1 MDQKIILGL
10 LWISAATVVAV
21 DFDFEQHDNDNCE
34 SQQQHFFPL
43 KPNLTTAPCP
53 TLKKVRSLTV
63 SLGSTIC
70 SVVLFS

>member
-34 SQQQHFFPL
+34 SQQQHFFPWGQIWQQPHVPL
-43 KPNLTTAPCP
+43 LRKWGA
-53 TLKKVRSLTV
+53 
-63 SLGSTIC
+63 
-70 SVVLFS
+70 

>member
-34 SQQQHFFPL
+34 SQQQHFPSEAKFDNSPMFHSQESEE
-43 KPNLTTAPCP
+43 PDCIIR
-53 TLKKVRSLTV
+53 VYY
-63 SLGSTIC
+63 
-70 SVVLFS
+70 LFCGPF